1 MKANVSS
8 RNPTSNSKLHL
19 VTVENYLL
27 ILLSNSQL
35 YDRLVQHPFEKSL
48 VLAISAF
55 KAYCGAEGTRNFC
68 AWAMEV
74 MPLVLIVAIVD
85 DFSGKS
91 LENSNGNVG
100 KVLLK
105 H

>member
-1 MKANVSS
+1 MYAVEIPPQIQNYTQS
-8 RNPTSNSKLHL
+8 LL
-19 VTVENYLL
+19 ENYLL
-27 ILLSNSQL
+27 ILLSNSHF

-48 VLAISAF
+48 VVAIAAF
-55 KAYCGAEGTRNFC
+55 KAYCGAEGTQNFC

-85 DFSGKS
+85 NFSGKS